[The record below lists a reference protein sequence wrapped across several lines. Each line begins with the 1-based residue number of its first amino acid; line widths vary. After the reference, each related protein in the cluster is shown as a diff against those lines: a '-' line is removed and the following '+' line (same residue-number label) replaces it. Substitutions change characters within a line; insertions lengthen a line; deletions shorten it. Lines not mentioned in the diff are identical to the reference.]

1 MTDSPFQ
8 MAFKGFSLTPRMKEM
23 GIVGLYRYDQHWRA
37 TFEKHDGVVFEMP
50 LPVVQ
55 WLMEDGG
62 NASTP
67 KPNVYIQP
75 ERLKRLL
82 QLEAKD
88 VGRSIPI

>member
-1 MTDSPFQ
+1 MDRPFEMT
-8 MAFKGFSLTPRMKEM
+8 FKGFSLTPRMREM
-23 GIVGLYRYDQHWRA
+23 GIAGLIRYGQHWHA
-37 TFEKHDGVVFEMP
+37 SFDNQPGVSFEMP

-55 WLMEDGG
+55 WLMKDGG

-67 KPNVYIQP
+67 RPNVYIQP